1 MRAEEIRKIYT
12 YNMCHA
18 LLAYHGAFYSYELL
32 IDCLADA
39 RLMAEARAALA
50 EISQALEL
58 EYGFTAEEMAEWVD
72 TVIEHTNNDVVRD
85 TAARSAADPLRKLKR
100 DDRLLGPALLCLKHG
115 IQPQALI
122 RAIGAAFHYRSESD
136 PESTGLQDLIQQNGI
151 AQTAREVCGLTEDD
165 VDLLKSILDAYI
177 RVPIEADWAKNVA
190 KARAL
195 GFEYEK
201 VYHGCGQSVIA
212 AVTETLDIFDETVF
226 QAATGLCGGIG
237 LVNDSTCSA
246 YSGSVLVIGMVIGRS
261 RALFGG
267 ARAEKYANYELCQ
280 RLRDKMRAEYGTTW
294 CGGIHTKNYGRAYD
308 LTDRDERELFEAAG
322 AHDFGC
328 TNVVGNCAAW
338 TVELLAE
345 VLIEREVESKME
357 NRG

>member
-1 MRAEEIRKIYT
+1 
-12 YNMCHA
+12 
-18 LLAYHGAFYSYELL
+18 
-32 IDCLADA
+32 
-39 RLMAEARAALA
+39 
-50 EISQALEL
+50 
-58 EYGFTAEEMAEWVD
+58 
-72 TVIEHTNNDVVRD
+72 
-85 TAARSAADPLRKLKR
+85 
-100 DDRLLGPALLCLKHG
+100 
-115 IQPQALI
+115 
-122 RAIGAAFHYRSESD
+122 
-136 PESTGLQDLIQQNGI
+136 
-151 AQTAREVCGLTEDD
+151 
-165 VDLLKSILDAYI
+165 
-177 RVPIEADWAKNVA
+177 
-190 KARAL
+190 
-195 GFEYEK
+195 
-201 VYHGCGQSVIA
+201 
-212 AVTETLDIFDETVF
+212 VF